1 MSNISVGA
9 VTTLLIS
16 DMFDLNAF
24 WPTSTV
30 AGSFAAFIVS
40 FTKVVKAA
48 SVPLAPIIPKPLEAT
63 LPFLL
68 SESGTA
74 FAQLKGVSLH

>member
-16 DMFDLNAF
+16 DMLDLNAF

-48 SVPLAPIIPKPLEAT
+48 SVPLAPIIPMAT
-63 LPFLL
+63 GSHSSLFVKR
-68 SESGTA
+68 A
-74 FAQLKGVSLH
+74 WHGVCPTKRSSLH